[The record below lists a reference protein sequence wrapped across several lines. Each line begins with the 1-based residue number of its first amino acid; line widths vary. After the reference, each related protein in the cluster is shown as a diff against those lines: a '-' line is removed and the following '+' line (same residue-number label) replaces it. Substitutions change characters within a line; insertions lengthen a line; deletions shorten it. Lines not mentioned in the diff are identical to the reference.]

1 MEIVFKDSLH
11 GIRRRTV
18 LVKEEIY
25 GVCVDTLISKPS
37 DMEGYG
43 TVFIECH
50 DGVFRVLVWGKNQED
65 PSHIIELPRIP

>member
-1 MEIVFKDSLH
+1 MEIVFKDS
-11 GIRRRTV
+11 RTNK
-18 LVKEEIY
+18 VKEVYVEKENF
-25 GVCVDTLISKPS
+25 GVCIDTMISSPS

-65 PSHIIELPRIP
+65 PSHIIELPRSP